1 MAGAWLMLEGG
12 ISMNATI
19 TVQGGKSVVHVSLSK
34 RNLLTLL
41 YKLDDPTS
49 FGELHRTI
57 DRDLHLSVT
66 AEPNFEHYADREFAR
81 MLALEQQLF
90 DHEASSSGLYP
101 DHGEA

>member
-1 MAGAWLMLEGG
+1 
-12 ISMNATI
+12 MNATI

-41 YKLDDPTS
+41 CRLDDPTS
-49 FGELHRTI
+49 VRELRRTI

-66 AEPNFEHYADREFAR
+66 AEPNFEHYADREFAK

-101 DHGEA
+101 DQGGA